1 MTTCMIQI
9 KVAQWDKLRVTGRGR
24 AGIWRWNPL
33 IQQVTPNFGVLC
45 LIIGTIFDPLFVRMW
60 RAEVTSGI
68 LSKLLDPSTSLEKR
82 IISWSQT
89 SLLLELINRAFAY
102 TKCLVVVDAQHESHM
117 IALDMR
123 LWRNDVLVIDKIVE
137 YEHAIVLYVDSVE
150 DSTP

>member
-1 MTTCMIQI
+1 
-9 KVAQWDKLRVTGRGR
+9 
-24 AGIWRWNPL
+24 
-33 IQQVTPNFGVLC
+33 
-45 LIIGTIFDPLFVRMW
+45 MW